1 MKIGIVQSRCAVD
14 LGRAEER
21 FNPDDYAKRQ
31 KRSIERT
38 LRFIEELAMQ
48 GADLI
53 LTTEGFQVT
62 VPIHDRRYS
71 FSEVYEPADGMIGKR
86 LSKIADKYGCYI
98 AAGMFRSDGSCAY
111 NSLVLFDK
119 KGKIQDIYDKVH
131 LSAGEEKQFTAGSH
145 YKTWKTDIGN
155 LGPLICWDL
164 QFPEAARILA
174 LKNADIILNP
184 TWGWELRFGVS
195 RAYENSIPVAA
206 AMMLPRDGYIKY
218 PVSPS
223 MVLNH
228 MGERVCGL
236 LRDRAGTLLCD
247 LNLDEP
253 VPEYGAGE
261 ITGLSSMRQIR
272 AIPRRPDTYDYLILE
287 KPDLLK
293 RYEVDGKEWEQ
304 RKGVHHE

>member
-1 MKIGIVQSRCAVD
+1 
-14 LGRAEER
+14 
-21 FNPDDYAKRQ
+21 
-31 KRSIERT
+31 
-38 LRFIEELAMQ
+38 MQ

-145 YKTWKTDIGN
+145 YKIWKTDIGN

-228 MGERVCGL
+228 MGERVWTAQRQSRHSA
-236 LRDRAGTLLCD
+236 LRSEFGRTGSAIWGRRNNRTLVDETDKSNTTAAG
-247 LNLDEP
+247 
-253 VPEYGAGE
+253 Y
-261 ITGLSSMRQIR
+261 IRLSDS
-272 AIPRRPDTYDYLILE
+272 
-287 KPDLLK
+287 
-293 RYEVDGKEWEQ
+293 
-304 RKGVHHE
+304 